1 MHDRLKS
8 LRKKLGFKQGEFA
21 EKLGLSQTYY
31 SEIEKGKKGF
41 SATVL
46 LSLYA
51 LNVNLDWLIG
61 GDGEMFRTSGAVP
74 SDPLLSNL
82 VFVFQQLSEE
92 NKKLV
97 LNYAI
102 DQKDL
107 QQYRKIAEKL
117 PLDCGKLPLDS

>member
-1 MHDRLKS
+1 MHNRLKS

-31 SEIEKGKKGF
+31 SEVEKGKKGF

-61 GDGEMFRTSGAVP
+61 GEGEMFRTSGSTPV
-74 SDPLLSNL
+74 DPLLSDL
-82 VFVFQQLSEE
+82 IFIFQQLSEE

-97 LNYAI
+97 LKYAV

-107 QQYRKIAEKL
+107 QQYRKIGEKL
-117 PLDCGKLPLDS
+117 PLDS